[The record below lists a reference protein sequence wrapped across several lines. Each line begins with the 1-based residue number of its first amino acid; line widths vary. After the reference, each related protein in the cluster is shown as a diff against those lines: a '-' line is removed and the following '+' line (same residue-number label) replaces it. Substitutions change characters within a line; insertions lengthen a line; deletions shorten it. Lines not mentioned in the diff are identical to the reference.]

1 MYLKRKILDESP
13 SLAKFQDGEIT
24 KLTQTE
30 FWMEFEMELYS
41 WRRDSNETSVS
52 ALDGAIG

>member
-41 WRRDSNETSVS
+41 WRRDSNETSV